1 MEEGLEASVSANV
14 LRALPLIRAARGNR
28 ARAAHHQAD
37 RPLGGANALRT
48 AEEVAS
54 EKEKE
59 KKPETFV
66 AETAESLLIRKPPF
80 PALRVLDVS
89 ANAVAN
95 AATLRLGVL
104 RTTLTTLDLSE
115 NDLTRLDG
123 LETLAALET
132 LSLDRNRVKHLEPDA
147 FAGLGNLRVLR
158 MEENGRVRSR
168 TSTRSFPC
176 ARCTSAGTA
185 SARCPSWRSWRRSRS
200 WAS

>member
-1 MEEGLEASVSANV
+1 MDREALRAASRRREERRDVSSTFAAAAAATSTPFATGVARSSASPDDDDDDAEEKNTEEGLGGERVGERPFVPS
-14 LRALPLIRAARGNR
+14 PLIRAARGKPESEPPITKR
-28 ARAAHHQAD
+28 TV
-37 RPLGGANALRT
+37 PLGGANALRT

-115 NDLTRLDG
+115 ND
-123 LETLAALET
+123 
-132 LSLDRNRVKHLEPDA
+132 P
-147 FAGLGNLRVLR
+147 
-158 MEENGRVRSR
+158 
-168 TSTRSFPC
+168 TRSTGWKP
-176 ARCTSAGTA
+176 
-185 SARCPSWRSWRRSRS
+185 WRRWRRSRS
-200 WAS
+200 TATA